1 MNKTIKKY
9 LISNHPELNLK
20 SIYGKFNLRFELGGE
35 ILENGTI
42 ERVNQAVSR
51 ATEIYRQAIGN
62 NELIIAIEEYNS
74 DFFDIEKRNKRYLS
88 ELLSLDKLT
97 KFKGPFGQT
106 YYEIDELGNRIEQ
119 IAEDELHCDLYIGKL
134 DIDEETI
141 NKIIRGR
148 ANLEMGFD
156 PAIPQDIYY
165 YSISNKI
172 GFRIYDDRGCDVWS
186 NDKEKLRPI
195 YESLNKWILDYNR
208 PEIDEYFK

>member
-1 MNKTIKKY
+1 
-9 LISNHPELNLK
+9 LNIN
-20 SIYGKFNLRFELGGE
+20 SIHGKFNLRFELGGE
-35 ILENGTI
+35 ILENGTV

-51 ATEIYRQAIGN
+51 ATEIYKQAIGN
-62 NELIIAIEEYNS
+62 DELIVAIEDYETEY
-74 DFFDIEKRNKRYLS
+74 FDIEKRNKEYLS
-88 ELLSLDKLT
+88 ELIPINKLT

-106 YYEIDELGNRIEQ
+106 YYDIDELGNRIEQ
-119 IAEDELHCDLYIGKL
+119 IAEDELQCDLIIGKL
-134 DIDEETI
+134 SIDEDTI

-195 YESLNKWILDYNR
+195 YESLNEWILDYNR
-208 PEIDEYFK
+208 PEIDKYFK

>member
-1 MNKTIKKY
+1 MNKTIKRY
-9 LISNHPELNLK
+9 LTSNYPELNLN
-20 SIYGKFNLRFELGGE
+20 SIHGKFNLRFELGGE

-51 ATEIYRQAIGN
+51 ATEIYKQAIGN
-62 NELIIAIEEYNS
+62 DELIIAIEEYET
-74 DFFDIEKRNKRYLS
+74 DAYDIEKRNKDYLF
-88 ELLSLDKLT
+88 ELLPLDKLT

-106 YYEIDELGNRIEQ
+106 YYEIDKLGNRIEQ
-119 IAEDELHCDLYIGKL
+119 IAEDELDCDLLIGKL
-134 DIDEETI
+134 NIDEKTI
-141 NKIIRGR
+141 SKIIRGR

-165 YSISNKI
+165 YSVSNKI

-186 NDKEKLRPI
+186 NDKEKLRPL

-208 PEIDEYFK
+208 PEIDKYFK